1 MVEYVLLASKFAKLI
16 LLPLYS
22 KWPVLMR
29 SLMVLD
35 ALTCMLEALLPNDVE
50 LLCTQM
56 TAKITIQIFA
66 DYCTDFWPHFIVLI
80 VQIIAIFSFNGMVM
94 QESVGT
100 SARFGSAVLIVMISI
115 FLIIT
120 AFFGQQILRRSEL
133 SIRVRQYY
141 KLVKNLNGK
150 GIIEIPLNGN

>member
-1 MVEYVLLASKFAKLI
+1 MVEYMLLSSKFAKLI

-22 KWPVLMR
+22 KWPMLMR

-35 ALTCMLEALLPNDVE
+35 ALTYMLEALLPNDVE

-80 VQIIAIFSFNGMVM
+80 VQIIAIFSFNCLVM
-94 QESVGT
+94 QGSVGT
-100 SARFGSAVLIVMISI
+100 SARLGSAVLIVMISI
-115 FLIIT
+115 YLIIT
-120 AFFGQQILRRSEL
+120 GFFGQQILKRSES
-133 SIRVRQYY
+133 SIRVGKYY
-141 KLVKNLNGK
+141 KLVKNLDGK
-150 GIIEIPLNGN
+150 GIIEIPLKGN